1 MKEEPKLIGLGFVTG
16 CAAVVSREDAVLD
29 ESMRVL
35 YDDAARF
42 NPANPNAPWRDRII
56 LSKGPARGSAP

>member
-1 MKEEPKLIGLGFVTG
+1 MSLIEFI
-16 CAAVVSREDAVLD
+16 
-29 ESMRVL
+29 RVL

-42 NPANPNAPWRDRII
+42 SPANPNEPWRDRII